1 MYQILKCV
9 SHFQNECILT
19 YSKEKLIIY
28 TKEILQHMQTFRN
41 YMSDIVAVATSSK
54 GVFVVFCE
62 RELIAY
68 KPLLNGWEQSYNKN
82 CTNPIRDAFFSFDDE
97 HIIGCSQNKL
107 HIWKATHKQNRL
119 LGQLDQYELI
129 DLTEI
134 YTLELE
140 YQIANVKFSPDVRYF
155 TTLYENIVIVWDFNS
170 IKEVQEGVLSQ
181 QQRVKLEHQDEV
193 ISYKFRGTLRIAPS
207 PFPTPNT
214 IITLTKTNQLTIW
227 QEMIQCKNFCK
238 LHTMHFDQISSFCFI
253 YLKGQTPYPWKNI
266 YLEADQFGVQDTEQ
280 STVDYLLL
288 HQESELSVVKVD
300 FLRNYSLEESVKIIK
315 KTKSDI
321 FKQIK
326 KILLVDQI
334 EGQKIEIIG
343 FDNLWNLVKICVN
356 LKDDSKQIFQCD
368 KFLFQN
374 IVHFSICKNQVAIIN
389 DWNYLCLQS
398 LKLNGVIS
406 QEYYISDGP
415 SKIWKIN
422 SNLQKYQF
430 MFITKDKVKENDV
443 ILLTS
448 SNVQQCLAF
457 IIQQN
462 ELVEVHLNLYNHLS
476 NDYRDKITELRKI
489 NYEIDELQLLVIAAQ
504 KIALIQIQFEIYGY
518 GQMDFQV
525 QELKTWKLDF
535 IFERL
540 QVLQSPEL
548 SFISISGKSLKVFN
562 EQMQQ
567 IVQISKN
574 YNIKDVGQ
582 LRGNQPIYFV
592 MSHQNEID
600 FHSSSGEF
608 LVRFNLQSFLVRVD
622 KALYDVSKVIVQVVP
637 LTNFAFILQTDNYLT
652 AFAIQFDKNDQTYK
666 LSSIKQKYLN
676 NREGIYCKRLSKC
689 SKPQNYKFFTVKDCL
704 IVKTGR
710 KVKVLGNSLIR
721 CLADKFWMPSTLSYK
736 LINQQNNV
744 QLQDYDFL
752 SELIQ
757 LGKLQLVQFIL
768 RLICLKFKHHG
779 ALGNH
784 FMVPYKNLLD
794 LYQMMSEPEPLWV
807 DAIKIYETKKL
818 QDKDQFDFNLPPVD
832 ILKKIAQEYPL
843 KINIIL
849 EYLRYYEDNQR
860 SLDFYAAMFMFHV
873 HIFRNQPKQKR
884 NRVLSSKEVVWALH
898 SLQKETLWQE
908 CIASSDDLSWNLIKR
923 YAAVLWMDLSFIRQ
937 RLEEIALNIYKQS
950 KDPFQSLLYFI
961 VLGKKSVI
969 TTLFKKEI
977 NSGKEYKSTYEF
989 LQQDFSLPRWK
1000 SAASK
1005 NAYALVSKKRY
1016 QDAAAF
1022 FLIGGHLN
1030 DAVNVMARYMEDIQ
1044 LAYLTT
1050 KIYEPQGGPVGEQLI
1065 QDYFIKSGEEMNDI
1079 WLLHIGCYLLGK
1091 YVESVNVLL
1100 REPEHHILEY
1110 DNFGKAVCI
1119 SWPSTFTPQLSY
1131 FHPSAI
1137 LLVEKLKDNI
1147 NVKRE
1152 IQQSID
1158 ANKRKSKKAEDDI
1171 FSQFYESEESEE
1183 EEVIEQVPIK
1193 KINDNQEFIKQQAV
1207 EYYYNIQMPQLGM
1220 IFAQDL
1226 NQETEQSEQLIELQ
1240 VEMYIV
1246 QAIEDQEHFTN
1257 YVQLMQKLDDLAN
1270 FTNHNKAKL
1279 YDIALK
1285 KLRQLK
1291 SPSRLL
1297 TFAIHYDQTG
1307 LEEFISFC
1315 QETQSLLYRICFDY
1329 PLSEK
1334 SQEYYLT
1341 FVQSLYEID
1350 VGLKLFQ
1357 QSQYYQKK
1365 FDNKRKLNIIKL
1377 LALFMTLILALELK
1391 LWENAFEQL
1400 RKLETFCNTVNKQ
1413 NVQDC
1418 GYENLRD
1425 DFCELVKSVIKNKR
1439 LYSNKGFKAY
1449 RNIDVLQDAYPE
1461 DLYNVSEQDYLLKHK
1476 PLIQEQEQLN
1486 QQQRSESLEDSQN
1499 LEISQEK
1506 TIEEENIQNQFIYF
1520 TFQSLIVKYF
1530 LGISKSYFK
1539 QEKLNISTTTYSNI
1553 FTMAEQYVMTRNDMV
1568 ITLLKNLLDFSQEQN
1583 FIEDL
1588 RMVLKESSFAKSQYF
1603 KQLEKIFNQNHFFS
1617 ICTKI
1622 GLDQYLEEISIGR
1635 VKQAFKYPISNYDE
1649 QSIITFKNK
1658 IFKQGVEVFK
1668 IKTDQIK
1675 SMCINNANPI
1685 EGFVLY
1691 GKFLKHM
1698 KFYNTLQHKN
1708 RSLDGYNL
1716 VEEETIDE
1724 AIRTEPSQ
1732 INKPYIV
1739 KLCSSALSIQ
1749 NGEKE
1754 QYLKQRANSY
1764 EEYKDFTEKDFME
1777 KFQNCSSKQIPEEDL
1792 QCLTSHPHLPLFLQS
1807 GKGMVNVMTFKSS
1820 SQVVAEFNTQSR
1832 DYIDSLKFNN
1842 SGELFIGHD
1851 VNNSAYIWKLNRINK
1866 LNTPLFLLNSKVR
1879 PTTDLTFINE
1889 GTVFA
1894 SIYSST
1900 SKPHFGLYDMLLP
1913 SNRNIVTQENFN
1925 GTDILFSTPL
1935 NSILIG
1941 NQKKG
1946 TVNFL
1951 DIRKN
1956 QIYKTLELP
1965 FTEIKFMKLN
1975 QYQTSLICACNDG
1988 QIKIVNLET
1997 LSTIVDYKPFRQ
2009 DKKQQIMALTQTE
2022 NATYAASSDGVV
2034 SLVYLNA

>member
-1 MYQILKCV
+1 MYQILKSV

-28 TKEILQHMQTFRN
+28 TKEILLHMQTFRN
-41 YMSDIVAVATSSK
+41 YISDIVAVATSSK

-68 KPLLNGWEQSYNKN
+68 KPLLNGWEQGYSKN

-155 TTLYENIVIVWDFNS
+155 TTLHLNTVIVWDFHS
-170 IKEVQEGVLSQ
+170 IKEVQEGALSQ
-181 QQRVKLEHQDEV
+181 QQRVSLDHQDEV

-214 IITLTKTNQLTIW
+214 IVTLTKSNQLTIW

-238 LHTMHFDQISSFCFI
+238 LHTLHFDQISSFCFI
-253 YLKGQTPYPWKNI
+253 YLKGLTPYPWKNT
-266 YLEADQFGVQDTEQ
+266 YLESDQFGVQDTEQ
-280 STVDYLLL
+280 SSVDYLLL
-288 HQESELSVVKVD
+288 HQESELSVVKLD
-300 FLRNYSLEESVKIIK
+300 FLRNYSLEESVKVIK
-315 KTKSDI
+315 KTKSNI
-321 FKQIK
+321 FNQIK

-334 EGQKIEIIG
+334 EGQKIEMIG
-343 FDNLWNLVKICVN
+343 FDRLWNLIKICVN
-356 LKDDSKQIFQCD
+356 LKDDSQQMFQCE
-368 KFLFQN
+368 KFIFQN
-374 IVHFSICKNQVAIIN
+374 IVHFSTCKSQVAIIN
-389 DWNYLCLQS
+389 DWNYLCLQQ
-398 LKLNGVIS
+398 LKLNSVIS
-406 QEYYISDGP
+406 QEYHIVEGQQ
-415 SKIWKIN
+415 KIWKIN
-422 SNLQKYQF
+422 SDLSKYQL
-430 MFITKDKVKENDV
+430 MFIAKDKIKENDV
-443 ILLTS
+443 IVLTS
-448 SNVQQCLAF
+448 SNAQQCQAF

-462 ELVEVHLNLYNHLS
+462 QLVEVHLKLYNHLS
-476 NDYRDKITELRKI
+476 NEYRDKITDLRKI
-489 NYEIDELQLLVIAAQ
+489 NYEIDDLQLLVIAAS
-504 KIALIQIQFEIYGY
+504 KIALIQIQFEIYGH
-518 GQMDFQV
+518 GQMDLQIL
-525 QELKTWKLDF
+525 ELKTWKLDF
-535 IFERL
+535 TYERL
-540 QVLQSPEL
+540 QVLQSIEL
-548 SFISISGKSLKVFN
+548 SFISISGKTLKGYN
-562 EQMQQ
+562 EQMKQ

-582 LRGNQPIYFV
+582 LKGIQPIYYV

-637 LTNFAFILQTDNYLT
+637 LNNFAFILQTDNYLT
-652 AFAIQFDKNDQTYK
+652 AFAIQFDKSDQNYK
-666 LSSIKQKYLN
+666 LTSIKQKYLN
-676 NREGIYCKRLSKC
+676 NREAIYCKRLSKY
-689 SKPQNYKFFTVKDCL
+689 SMPQNYRFFTIKDCL

-757 LGKLQLVQFIL
+757 LGKIQLVQFIL
-768 RLICLKFKHHG
+768 KLICLKFKHHG
-779 ALGNH
+779 TLGNH
-784 FMVPYKNLLD
+784 FMVPYKYLLE
-794 LYQMMSEPEPLWV
+794 LYHLNSEPEPLWV
-807 DAIKIYETKKL
+807 DAIKTYVTKKL
-818 QDKDQFDFNLPPVD
+818 QDKDSYDYTLHPVD
-832 ILKKIAQEYPL
+832 VLKKICQEYPL
-843 KINIIL
+843 KITIIL
-849 EYLRYYEDNQR
+849 DYLRYYEDNSR

-873 HIFRNQPKQKR
+873 QIFRNQPTHKR

-908 CIASSDDLSWNLIKR
+908 CIGNSDDLSWNLVKR
-923 YAAVLWMDLSFIRQ
+923 YAAVLWMDLSFIKQ
-937 RLEEIALNIYKQS
+937 RLEEIALQIYKQS

-969 TTLFKKEI
+969 TTLFKKEV

-989 LQQDFSLPRWK
+989 LQQDFTQPRWK

-1050 KIYEPQGGPVGEQLI
+1050 KIHEPQGGPVGEQLI

-1079 WLLHIGCYLLGK
+1079 WLLHIGFYLLGR
-1091 YVESVNVLL
+1091 YVDSVNVLL

-1110 DNFGKAVCI
+1110 DNSGKAVCI

-1131 FHPSAI
+1131 YHPSAI
-1137 LLVEKLKDNI
+1137 LLVEKLKENI

-1158 ANKRKSKKAEDDI
+1158 ANKKKSKKAEDDI

-1183 EEVIEQVPIK
+1183 EEVVEQVPIK

-1220 IFAQDL
+1220 IFAQEL
-1226 NQETEQSEQLIELQ
+1226 NQQTEQSEQLIELQ
-1240 VEMYIV
+1240 IEMYIV

-1270 FTNHNKAKL
+1270 FTNHNKTKL

-1291 SPSRLL
+1291 SPSRFL

-1307 LEEFISFC
+1307 LDEFISFC

-1365 FDNKRKLNIIKL
+1365 FDNKLKLNIIKL
-1377 LALFMTLILALELK
+1377 LALFMTLILALELH

-1400 RKLETFCNTVNKQ
+1400 RKLETFCNTVYKQ
-1413 NVQDC
+1413 HVQDC

-1425 DFCELVKSVIKNKR
+1425 DFCELVKSAIKNKR
-1439 LYSNKGFKAY
+1439 LYANKGFKAY
-1449 RNIDVLQDAYPE
+1449 RNLDVLQDAYPE
-1461 DLYNVSEQDYLLKHK
+1461 DLYNVSEQDYLQKHK
-1476 PLIQEQEQLN
+1476 PAAPEQEQ
-1486 QQQRSESLEDSQN
+1486 QKSDSLEDLQQSD
-1499 LEISQEK
+1499 LSQEK
-1506 TIEEENIQNQFIYF
+1506 TTEEENIQNSFIYF
-1520 TFQSLIVKYF
+1520 TLQSLIVKYF
-1530 LGISKSYFK
+1530 LSISKSYFK
-1539 QEKLNISTTTYSNI
+1539 LEIFNIAITSYSNI
-1553 FTMAEQYVMTRNDMV
+1553 FTMAEQYVTTRNDMV
-1568 ITLLKNLLDFSQEQN
+1568 ITLLKNLSDFSQEQN

-1588 RMVLKESSFAKSQYF
+1588 RMVLKETSFAKSQYF
-1603 KQLEKIFNQNHFFS
+1603 KQLERIFNLNHFFQ
-1617 ICTKI
+1617 ICQKV
-1622 GLDQYLEEISIGR
+1622 GLDQYLEEISINR
-1635 VKQAFKYPISNYDE
+1635 TKQAFKYPISNFDE

-1668 IKTDQIK
+1668 IKSDQIK
-1675 SMCINNANPI
+1675 SICINNTNPI

-1724 AIRTEPSQ
+1724 AIRTEASQ
-1732 INKPYIV
+1732 TNKPYIV
-1739 KLCSSALSIQ
+1739 KLCSSALGIQ
-1749 NGEKE
+1749 VGLDKEKKS
-1754 QYLKQRANSY
+1754 YLKSRAHPY

-1777 KFQNCSSKQIPEEDL
+1777 KFQNCSSKLIPEEDL
-1792 QCLTSHPHLPLFLQS
+1792 QCLASHPHLPLFLQG
-1807 GKGMVNVMTFKSS
+1807 GKGMINVMTFKSS
-1820 SQVVAEFNTQSR
+1820 TQVVAEFNSQQR
-1832 DYIDSLKFNN
+1832 DSIDFLKFNN

-1851 VNNSAYIWKLNRINK
+1851 INNSAYIWKLNRVNK
-1866 LNTPLFLLNSKVR
+1866 LNTPLFQLNSKVR

-1900 SKPHFGLYDMLLP
+1900 NKPHFGLYDMLLP
-1913 SNRNIVTQENFN
+1913 SNRNIVAQENFN

-1988 QIKIVNLET
+1988 QIKIINLET

-2022 NATYAASSDGVV
+2022 NATYAASSDGVI